1 MMLYGVYSKLLNN
14 MLQQYGNIQIAISS
28 FKDTY
33 ANNKEDAYI
42 STWAKEQKLK
52 RCQEDS
58 NQIKIRI
65 RNIKELC
72 NELSSMEQKIN
83 ETLNN

>member
-1 MMLYGVYSKLLNN
+1 M
-14 MLQQYGNIQIAISS
+14 
-28 FKDTY
+28 
-33 ANNKEDAYI
+33 
-42 STWAKEQKLK
+42 STWAKEQRLK